1 MMYQDN
7 DTISVEQQKANQPQ
21 VEEVKTKTNHAMI
34 AKLLASAGVG
44 MVAGSGVAYAAS
56 THDPKTDEEHTD
68 VTEGDAA
75 ATPND
80 QQGEVSHRPT
90 TEERLSA
97 LEEKARIREQQMH
110 AQREAGLNQRE
121 AELQQREAEL
131 NQQKAELQQREEA
144 LEQKEQE
151 LSQGGKVTPEEDNK
165 VDFFKDHEVKIMET
179 ENIVLD
185 DGQQVTMYMGTVD
198 GHVAAFVDDGHGH
211 IVRAVIDEDGN
222 GDPTDNDVIDLRQY
236 NITQQ
241 QLAEYQVSAPEEPAP
256 EIKVLSV
263 EHDVN
268 LEGENVDVAVVS
280 VNGNKIMLVDVD
292 QDHVVDAAVADLN
305 NNGVIDDGEVEDF
318 RQHNLSMPTEDDID
332 NNALASNDSVDYS
345 NDVDTNVY
353 DV

>member
-1 MMYQDN
+1 MMNQDN
-7 DTISVEQQKANQPQ
+7 DTILVEQQKANQPQ
-21 VEEVKTKTNHAMI
+21 VEDAKTTTKHAMI
-34 AKLLASAGVG
+34 AKLLASAGIG

-56 THDPKTDEEHTD
+56 THSSNPDEEQTD
-68 VTEGDAA
+68 APESDAA

-80 QQGEVSHRPT
+80 QQGEVRHQPT

-97 LEEKARIREQQMH
+97 LEEKARIHEQ
-110 AQREAGLNQRE
+110 QREAGLNQRE

-131 NQQKAELQQREEA
+131 DQQKAELQQREEA

-165 VDFFKDHEVKIMET
+165 ADFFKDHEVKIMET
-179 ENIVLD
+179 ENVVLD

-241 QLAEYQVSAPEEPAP
+241 QLAEYQVPTSEEPNP
-256 EIKVLSV
+256 EIKVLLV
-263 EHDVN
+263 EHDVDLN
-268 LEGENVDVAVVS
+268 GESVDVAVVS
-280 VNGNKIMLVDVD
+280 VDGNEIALVDVD
-292 QDHVVDAAVADLN
+292 HDNIVDVAIADIN
-305 NNGVIDDGEVEDF
+305 QNGEIEEGEIEDF